1 MKKRK
6 WMRLGM
12 GFCLLGMLL
21 IFQGTAIDHT
31 TQCVLCMLNEGA
43 SGGYLEVHNNTIY
56 NILVS
61 FHSSQGRSGPFK
73 ITGNPTFLR
82 KYLANGTYR
91 VRVSVCTPTPSQT
104 PVYYGSYSVSVP
116 DEYETVTLTV
126 TTPLGY
132 IPVPK

>member
-1 MKKRK
+1 MKKGK
-6 WMRLGM
+6 WMRMGM

-21 IFQGTAIDHT
+21 IFQGTIDNAT
-31 TQCVLCMLNEGA
+31 RCALCLLEEG
-43 SGGYLEVHNNTIY
+43 SGGGYLEVHNNTIY

-61 FHSSQGRSGPFK
+61 FHNKWGYSGPFK

-104 PVYYGSYSVSVP
+104 PVYYRNYSVNVP
-116 DEYETVTLTV
+116 DEYKTVTLTI